1 MRPMTEGFRSDRFEA
16 TRSGRRP
23 RFIPIGSRPSRFLL
37 ASAPLLLASLM
48 FAAVATARQDD
59 ATTDAAADRERF
71 ATRIIPFLSTHC
83 LECHSGSTLEGG
95 LDLSR
100 RDRAEAG
107 GDSGPA
113 IVPGDVDGSQAW
125 QRIVDGSMPHDRPAP
140 LDAEAAEFERWIR
153 DGAVWDRDA
162 IDAREIT
169 TDRRAGLDWWSL
181 IPPVDTPPIDPTG
194 DPTRRNEIDA
204 YLADRLLPL
213 QLTPNDEASRR
224 TLIRRLAF
232 DLTGLPPEPDEVDRF
247 ENDPAPDAY
256 ERLVDR
262 LLASPDFGE
271 RWARHWMDVIR
282 FGESQG
288 FERNRIRDSAWRY
301 RDWIVS
307 AFNRDLPYDE
317 FVKLQ
322 LAGDVLRPGTY
333 DGVVA
338 TGFHVCGTW
347 DQVAHVEG
355 SGAMRLAARQDH
367 LEDLIGTYG
376 QAFLGLTLQ
385 CARCHDHKFDPIE
398 QRDYFRT
405 AAVLD
410 GVHQREPEASGL
422 KLTSADAVGAAAAS
436 DEPYDGPLH
445 VPHFAEPGEVRLLRR
460 GQANQPLD
468 PVEPATI
475 DAVRIGELASIPLA
489 GSDAERR
496 RALAEWT
503 VDPRHPLTPR
513 VIANRLWQHHFG
525 TGIVDT
531 PSDFGFSGG
540 RPSHPELLDHL
551 ALRLIESDW
560 SLKQLHRHIVTSA
573 AYRRSSERHPQG
585 DEIDAAVRMRF
596 RANLRQLEGEAVR
609 DAMLAC
615 AGVLVR
621 RLGGPSYEDVVVE
634 RKQNH
639 EFTVPTDEFSA
650 ATCRRTIYRLWAR
663 SGAEPLLQSLD
674 CPDPSVAVARRPGT
688 ITPIQALGLQNGPL
702 ARHCAAEFAKRVVAS
717 AGPDRAAQ
725 LRLAWR
731 IAYGRS
737 PRDEELREGL
747 ELVDQVGLEPLLL
760 ALLDSNEFLFV
771 D

>member
-1 MRPMTEGFRSDRFEA
+1 MRPTPNRLRSDRLTA
-16 TRSGRRP
+16 P
-23 RFIPIGSRPSRFLL
+23 RAEHSTLGLAIGALLSLQLL
-37 ASAPLLLASLM
+37 ACLPVLHAPIAAAPQDDSTDDAAKRDR
-48 FAAVATARQDD
+48 FAA
-59 ATTDAAADRERF
+59 
-71 ATRIIPFLSTHC
+71 RIVPFLSTHC
-83 LECHSGSTLEGG
+83 LECHSGSTVEGG

-100 RDRAEAG
+100 RDRAAAG

-113 IVPGDVDGSQAW
+113 IVPGDLDASMAW
-125 QRIVDGSMPHDRPAP
+125 QRLLDGSMPHDRPAP
-140 LDAEAAEFERWIR
+140 YDAERAEFERWIR
-153 DGAVWDRDA
+153 DGAVWDREA
-162 IDAREIT
+162 IDPREFT
-169 TDRRAGLDWWSL
+169 TGRRAGLDWWSL
-181 IPPVDTPPIDPTG
+181 TPLADTPPLVPTG
-194 DPTRRNEIDA
+194 EPTRRNSIDA
-204 YLADRLLPL
+204 YLSDRLLPL
-213 QLTPNDEASRR
+213 QMPPNDEASRR
-224 TLIRRLAF
+224 TLIRRLTF

-247 ENDPAPDAY
+247 ERDPAPDAY

-333 DGVVA
+333 DGMVA
-338 TGFHVCGTW
+338 TGYHVCGTW

-355 SGAMRLAARQDH
+355 SGAMRQAARQDH

-410 GVHQREPEASGL
+410 GIRQQESEASGL
-422 KLTSADAVGAAAAS
+422 KLTSADAVGAAAGGE
-436 DEPYDGPLH
+436 DPYDGPLH
-445 VPHFAEPGEVRLLRR
+445 VPHFAAPSEVRLLRR

-468 PVEPATI
+468 TVEPASI
-475 DAVRIGELASIPLA
+475 DAVCIGELASIPLA

-496 RALAEWT
+496 RGLAEWT
-503 VDPRHPLTPR
+503 IDPRHPLTSR

-540 RPSHPELLDHL
+540 RPTHPELLDHL
-551 ALRLIESDW
+551 ALRLIDADW
-560 SLKQLHRHIVTSA
+560 SLKQLHRRMVTSA
-573 AYRRSSERHPQG
+573 AYRRSSDRHPRG
-585 DEIDAAVRMRF
+585 DVIDAAARMRF

-663 SGAEPLLQSLD
+663 SGSEPLLQSLD

-688 ITPIQALGLQNGPL
+688 ITPIQALGLQNGPF

-737 PRDEELREGL
+737 PRDEELSEGL
-747 ELVDQVGLEPLLL
+747 ELVEQVGLEPLLL